1 MHLGEECRKEAKA
14 KAKWCV
20 CVCEAE
26 GMSMSESRRGGV
38 ARAQHTV
45 SDVQSMMSPVRG
57 GHSAGGARAPSPPPT
72 TPPSTPPATRAVRHD
87 RRERA
92 GAHGGDRWTGWGA
105 VVGLGWVRREGCLW
119 RCWGTILPGCR
130 RSRISF
136 GGVLRRGVVTR

>member
-57 GHSAGGARAPSPPPT
+57 GHSAGGARAPSPPPPHDAPVHAT
-72 TPPSTPPATRAVRHD
+72 CHACRATRK
-87 RRERA
+87 A
-92 GAHGGDRWTGWGA
+92 GKGGGA
-105 VVGLGWVRREGCLW
+105 
-119 RCWGTILPGCR
+119 
-130 RSRISF
+130 
-136 GGVLRRGVVTR
+136 RGR

>member
-57 GHSAGGARAPSPPPT
+57 GHSAGGARAPSPPP
-72 TPPSTPPATRAVRHD
+72 PRRPRPRHLPRVPCD
-87 RRERA
+87 TK
-92 GAHGGDRWTGWGA
+92 GGKGRG
-105 VVGLGWVRREGCLW
+105 LW

-136 GGVLRRGVVTR
+136 GGVLRRGVVTRELYLSHAETIVEAV

>member
-57 GHSAGGARAPSPPPT
+57 GHSAGGARAPSPPPHDA
-72 TPPSTPPATRAVRHD
+72 PVPATCHACRATRK
-87 RRERA
+87 A
-92 GAHGGDRWTGWGA
+92 GKGPKG
-105 VVGLGWVRREGCLW
+105 
-119 RCWGTILPGCR
+119 
-130 RSRISF
+130 
-136 GGVLRRGVVTR
+136 RGVRGR

>member
-57 GHSAGGARAPSPPPT
+57 GHSAGGARAPSPPP
-72 TPPSTPPATRAVRHD
+72 PRRPRPRHLPRVPCD
-87 RRERA
+87 TKGWK
-92 GAHGGDRWTGWGA
+92 GAKGRGRTGEIGGWGGA
-105 VVGLGWVRREGCLW
+105 GGGGYRRVGGFEWIIQHRGRPQS
-119 RCWGTILPGCR
+119 RFRHRIPGL
-130 RSRISF
+130 S
-136 GGVLRRGVVTR
+136 V